1 MLTHTVTLVKMEE
14 SSIIEEEEAKWVTHY
29 SSDHH
34 ILLVGE
40 GDFSFSLFLAKSFAS
55 AANIVAS
62 SLNSY
67 DDVVTMYKHAK
78 SNLDDLNKLGACILH
93 GVNATKMKLHP
104 DFKMRR
110 FDRVVFNF
118 PHAGF
123 HGKEDNPSL
132 IKMHKELVLGFFK
145 NASRMLRPNGEIH
158 VSHKTTPPF
167 DNWDIEKLATQCF
180 LTLIECADFKRED
193 YPGYN
198 NKRGDGRRCDEPFPL
213 GKCCTYKFIFIPKS
227 KRKHL
232 KRNQMM
238 VTRQQSTVEQIPI
251 SVHYYSQAN
260 QFTKMKA
267 DTSIF
272 GLTNIYNRHTSIT
285 EDHFN
290 SMDEVHRRG
299 AHFGGRSTFLGPSLG
314 SLRTLQPMEPLQS
327 LQLRPTARNAG
338 HSLTDHV
345 RTMNIVPVSPDARH
359 EGFRV
364 YEGSS
369 NNFRDEFGRTTVQ
382 RASYYFDEGHTMR
395 DPLRKWPKSTIVGYS
410 LSDHIRPMRTVV
422 LSPLGARNEGYQVYG
437 GRSNVLHELGRTTS
451 RRENYSFDERHSSSD
466 TLLKW
471 STSSNVGH
479 SSNNHVRTMDIVPLS
494 FAARNNGYQDSGNS
508 SNYLQEVDRTTVQ
521 RRSRSYLP

>member
-1 MLTHTVTLVKMEE
+1 MEE
-14 SSIIEEEEAKWVTHY
+14 ESKNRVSIMEEEEAEAKWVIHY

-34 ILLVGE
+34 IPLVGE

-104 DFKMRR
+104 DLKMRR

-145 NASRMLRPNGEIH
+145 NASRMLRPNGQIH

-167 DNWDIEKLATQCF
+167 DNWDIEKLATECF

-198 NKRGDGRRCDEPFPL
+198 NKRGDGRRCDEHFPL
-213 GKCCTYKFIFIPKS
+213 GKCCTYKFIFIPKT
-227 KRKHL
+227 KRTQM
-232 KRNQMM
+232 KRNQTM

-251 SVHYYSQAN
+251 SG
-260 QFTKMKA
+260 
-267 DTSIF
+267 TSIF
-272 GLTNIYNRHTSIT
+272 GLTNIRNRHASIS

-290 SMDEVHRRG
+290 SMVEVHRRG
-299 AHFGGRSTFLGPSLG
+299 AHFGGRSAYFGPSLG
-314 SLRTLQPMEPLQS
+314 SLRTIN
-327 LQLRPTARNAG
+327 NAPFS
-338 HSLTDHV
+338 H
-345 RTMNIVPVSPDARH
+345 DAKY
-359 EGFRV
+359 EGFWV
-364 YEGSS
+364 YGGSS
-369 NNFRDEFGRTTVQ
+369 NSFQDEFGRTPVQ
-382 RASYYFDEGHTMR
+382 RASDYSDEGHTMR
-395 DPLRKWPKSTIVGYS
+395 DPWLKYPNVLYELRKQH
-410 LSDHIRPMRTVV
+410 L
-422 LSPLGARNEGYQVYG
+422 
-437 GRSNVLHELGRTTS
+437 
-451 RRENYSFDERHSSSD
+451 RENYSFDERHSSSP
-466 TLLKW
+466 TLLKL

-479 SSNNHVRTMDIVPLS
+479 SLNNHVRTMDIPPLS
-494 FAARNNGYQDSGNS
+494 FAARNNGYQNYGNS
-508 SNYLQEVDRTTVQ
+508 SNYLREEVERTTVQ
-521 RRSRSYLP
+521 RGSRSYLP